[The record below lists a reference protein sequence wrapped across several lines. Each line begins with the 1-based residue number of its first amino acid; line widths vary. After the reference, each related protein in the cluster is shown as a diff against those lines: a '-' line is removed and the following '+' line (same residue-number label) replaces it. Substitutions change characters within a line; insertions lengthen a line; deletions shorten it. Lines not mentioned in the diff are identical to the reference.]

1 MTDRPI
7 LSKPIAGAQTVLVVD
22 DIRIVRHVTYRLL
35 SESGYRVFEAAS
47 AAEAL
52 EVLETARRPIDLVIV
67 DVVMPGVN
75 GVSLVRRIH
84 EKWPAMKVLF
94 MSAYQA
100 EVLVREGLERP
111 NVIFLAKPFTRDELL
126 SRVTAALRHETEL
139 DSVQPPVRRPT

>member
-1 MTDRPI
+1 MPDRPI
-7 LSKPIAGAQTVLVVD
+7 LSRPIAGAQTILVVD
-22 DIRIVRHVTYRLL
+22 DVRIVRQVTYRVL

-52 EVLETARRPIDLVIV
+52 EVLATARRPIDLVIV
-67 DVVMPGVN
+67 DVVMPGVS
-75 GVSLVRRIH
+75 GVTLVRRIH
-84 EKWPAMKVLF
+84 ERWPGMKILY

-126 SRVTAALRHETEL
+126 GKVTAALRHQPEPAA
-139 DSVQPPVRRPT
+139 VQPPVRRPT

>member
-1 MTDRPI
+1 MPDRPI

-22 DIRIVRHVTYRLL
+22 DVRIVRHVTYRVL

-52 EVLETARRPIDLVIV
+52 EVLETARRIDLVIV
-67 DVVMPGVN
+67 DVVMPGVS
-75 GVSLVRRIH
+75 GVSLVRRIQ
-84 EKWPAMKVLF
+84 EKWPGMKVLF

-126 SRVTAALRHETEL
+126 GKVTAALRHETEL
-139 DSVQPPVRRPT
+139 DSVQPPARRPT

>member
-1 MTDRPI
+1 MPDRPI

-22 DIRIVRHVTYRLL
+22 DVRIVRHVTYRVL

-52 EVLETARRPIDLVIV
+52 EVLETARRIDLVIV
-67 DVVMPGVN
+67 DVVMPGVS
-75 GVSLVRRIH
+75 GVSLVRRIQ
-84 EKWPAMKVLF
+84 EKWPGMKVLF

-126 SRVTAALRHETEL
+126 GKVTAALRHETEL
-139 DSVQPPVRRPT
+139 ESVQPPVRRPT